1 MATCIGND
9 GDVSGVRAN
18 GIHNTDLIK
27 NSGIFTCENPGLYL
41 ISVFITSNDK
51 NGYYNV
57 SKNNNPIAYGQ
68 SSVTDWH
75 KTSSMTVIA
84 QLTVNTTIS
93 VQGSV
98 YAYGTI
104 QSCLTIL
111 QIQ

>member
-18 GIHNTDLIK
+18 GIHNTDLIR

-41 ISVFITSNDK
+41 ISV
-51 NGYYNV
+51 
-57 SKNNNPIAYGQ
+57 KNNNPIAYGQ

-98 YAYGTI
+98 YAYGTL